1 MESTDSAMQNG
12 EVDLEAN
19 GNEDLSEMKEL
30 QDPSKPVRIISKAKR
45 FHRSNSGG
53 DAPSNGSSAAPLL
66 AKNSR
71 KSRDGRGRGVP
82 KKGQV

>member
-1 MESTDSAMQNG
+1 MEPTDSEMQNG
-12 EVDLEAN
+12 EVDLEEN
-19 GNEDLSEMKEL
+19 GNDDLSEIKEL
-30 QDPSKPVRIISKAKR
+30 QDPSKPVRIINKAKR

-53 DAPSNGSSAAPLL
+53 DAPSNSSSAMPLL

-82 KKGQV
+82 KKGQF